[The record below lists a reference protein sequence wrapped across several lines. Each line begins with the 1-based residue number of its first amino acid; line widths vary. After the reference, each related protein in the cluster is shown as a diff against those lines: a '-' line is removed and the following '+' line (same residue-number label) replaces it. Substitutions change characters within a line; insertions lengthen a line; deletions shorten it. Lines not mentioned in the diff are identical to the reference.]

1 LTLRARAGKMRS
13 HETFSRAPSPCRLM
27 TASQRFHT
35 AMTRGVPDRVPVVP
49 KIYLDLAAR
58 LTDRD
63 LRAMVDDPLDA
74 LWAVVEAGRL
84 CRADAVRQFH
94 VPRRRTS
101 VVDGQLVE
109 MDRYGSVLG
118 RIDLAGG
125 LITRLEDPSRFNL
138 ADEHYV
144 AFNHYWSC
152 PHPFIADQTDV
163 DRMVVPE
170 RRFYENYGCG
180 ERQGTV
186 MERLAAEGGE
196 ELALI
201 GDCDTATMAFLV
213 TMRGMERAMFDLL
226 ENPTL
231 VHAIMDKG
239 VRIAAERGF
248 FNIDRGLRVL
258 RINDSVGNMSV
269 ISPEHW
275 REFVFPHLKDLCTEL
290 HRHDP
295 AVTLYCHICGNV
307 LPILEDLVEAGL
319 DCIAPLDPLGG
330 VSPGAV
336 RKRVGDAVSL
346 MGGVNT
352 LSFIDSTPAGIIEE
366 SRRCIKEGGERG
378 GFVLGSGCVVPRDA
392 ARENVEALYRA
403 SVVYGR
409 YHRGRLQREE

>member
-1 LTLRARAGKMRS
+1 
-13 HETFSRAPSPCRLM
+13 M

-35 AMTRGVPDRVPVVP
+35 AIGRGVPDRVPVVP

-58 LTDRD
+58 LTGRD
-63 LRAMVDDPLDA
+63 LRSMVEDPLDA

-84 CRADAVRQFH
+84 CGADAVRQFH
-94 VPRRRTS
+94 VPRRRTAL
-101 VVDGQLVE
+101 VEGQLVE
-109 MDRYGSVLG
+109 TDGTGSVMG

-125 LITRLEDPSRFNL
+125 LITVFEEPSRFHL
-138 ADEHYV
+138 EDEHFV

-152 PHPFIADQTDV
+152 PHPFVADRAAV

-180 ERQGTV
+180 ERQRAVIEGIATD
-186 MERLAAEGGE
+186 GGE
-196 ELALI
+196 EVALI

-226 ENPTL
+226 DNPAL

-239 VRIAAERGF
+239 ARIAAERGF
-248 FNIDRGLRVL
+248 FNIDLGMRVL

-275 REFVFPHLKDLCTEL
+275 REFVFPHLRDLCAEL
-290 HRHDP
+290 HRYEP
-295 AVTLYCHICGNV
+295 EARLYCHICGNV
-307 LPILEDLVEAGL
+307 LPILEDLVETGL

-330 VSPGAV
+330 VSPAAV
-336 RKRVGDAVSL
+336 RARVGDAVSL

-352 LSFIDSTPAGIIEE
+352 LSFLDSTPAGIIEE
-366 SRRCIKEGGERG
+366 SRRCIEEGGQRG

-392 ARENVEALYRA
+392 PRENLEALYRA
-403 SVVYGR
+403 STVYGR
-409 YHRGRLQREE
+409 YHEGRLRREE